1 MPVTAKLSRH
11 FYERLGDDVANE
23 LVEWFNAVDATYK
36 ADLERMND
44 LNWDR
49 FRAENRA
56 QFAEFRADID
66 RKFAEL
72 RSEMDRKF
80 AELRSEMDTRFA
92 ELRLEMDTRFAA
104 QDVKIANLRAE
115 LIKWM
120 FVFWAGT
127 VIPLAALMVGLAR

>member
-1 MPVTAKLSRH
+1 MPVTAKLSRR
-11 FYERLGDDVANE
+11 FYDQLGDDIANE

-36 ADLERMND
+36 ADLQRLND

-49 FRAENRA
+49 FGAEMRA
-56 QFAEFRADID
+56 QFAEFR
-66 RKFAEL
+66 
-72 RSEMDRKF
+72 SGMD
-80 AELRSEMDTRFA
+80 A
-92 ELRLEMDTRFAA
+92 RFAA
-104 QDVKIANLRAE
+104 QDVRIAELRAE